1 MANFSGTNTTA
12 VDGFSESKPVAS
24 SVSSLTYNRLYSIL
38 ENYIV
43 NVTETR
49 PGYLTGRRP
58 TQGQQFPR
66 GIYNK

>member
-12 VDGFSESKPVAS
+12 VDGYSESKPVAS
-24 SVSSLTYNRLYSIL
+24 SVSSFTYNRLYSTL
-38 ENYIV
+38 ENYIF
-43 NVTETR
+43 NATETR